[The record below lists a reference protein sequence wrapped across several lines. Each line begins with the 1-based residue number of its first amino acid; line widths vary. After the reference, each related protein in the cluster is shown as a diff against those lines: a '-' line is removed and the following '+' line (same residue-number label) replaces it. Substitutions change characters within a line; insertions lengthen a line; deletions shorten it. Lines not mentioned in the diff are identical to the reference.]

1 LYRACYESFA
11 SEAQGSY
18 CHWKLVWAAYLRR
31 APEAPEMLRTHLL
44 AFPASEKA
52 GAALYY
58 LGRLAEG
65 QDDTASAKAYYTELQ
80 KRFPNVYYYAV
91 PGRALLAK
99 PAISKVATSP
109 EVAKFLESVKF
120 PERRSANFEASGIT
134 RDRIERARL
143 LVMAALESWAQGEL
157 RYAARTDGQG
167 HALAYEMAQI
177 ESRRGS
183 PFQALRY
190 IKGFAPG
197 YLFLPFEAAPVEF
210 WRLAFPMPYRS
221 ILEKYCKANEL
232 DPFLIAALILQESEF
247 NPGAISRAKAR
258 GLMQVMVRTGAQLA
272 PRLGIRRLTTGM
284 LYDPE
289 INIRL
294 GTYYFRQMLDQHGGN
309 VEKTLAAYNAGKS
322 RVDRWSLWGE
332 YGEPGEFIETIPFT
346 ETRGYVQIV
355 LRNAAMY
362 RRLYGSG
369 SPAVSS
375 DSDTTRK

>member
-1 LYRACYESFA
+1 
-11 SEAQGSY
+11 
-18 CHWKLVWAAYLRR
+18 
-31 APEAPEMLRTHLL
+31 
-44 AFPASEKA
+44 
-52 GAALYY
+52 
-58 LGRLAEG
+58 
-65 QDDTASAKAYYTELQ
+65 
-80 KRFPNVYYYAV
+80 
-91 PGRALLAK
+91 
-99 PAISKVATSP
+99 
-109 EVAKFLESVKF
+109 
-120 PERRSANFEASGIT
+120 
-134 RDRIERARL
+134 
-143 LVMAALESWAQGEL
+143 
-157 RYAARTDGQG
+157 
-167 HALAYEMAQI
+167 
-177 ESRRGS
+177 
-183 PFQALRY
+183 
-190 IKGFAPG
+190 
-197 YLFLPFEAAPVEF
+197 
-210 WRLAFPMPYRS
+210 
-221 ILEKYCKANEL
+221 
-232 DPFLIAALILQESEF
+232 
-247 NPGAISRAKAR
+247 
-258 GLMQVMVRTGAQLA
+258 MQVMVRTGAQLA